1 MTPSVR
7 FRRIGAGKDPCCS
20 AYSYGCGRFLPVSVL
35 LDKRLVVV
43 MGKGGVGRTTV
54 AAALGLAAAR
64 AGKRVMIAEVAQQ
77 ERLSRV
83 FRKEGV
89 GYSETELADNF
100 YVMSVGPQHA
110 LDEYLGQQIP
120 GPLSGALLHNRI
132 FEYFVAAAPGVRELT
147 TIGKVWELA
156 QLDRKY
162 GSGSRY
168 DLVILDAP
176 ASGHGLAML
185 RAPRTFGEIARVGP
199 IRRRADTIHEFLRDR
214 ERTGVVSVALPQEMP
229 VNETIEF
236 REKLHDEMG
245 MGTDAVVV
253 NQLLPDRFSAEDA
266 EQIEAVNGNHGSDE
280 VAAALRAALSEHRR
294 AKSQRVQLRRL
305 KKEIPDVISLPFL
318 WEPELRLDDLEKL
331 ADELERKLEL

>member
-1 MTPSVR
+1 M
-7 FRRIGAGKDPCCS
+7 
-20 AYSYGCGRFLPVSVL
+20 SVL

-83 FRKEGV
+83 FRREGV

-100 YVMSVGPQHA
+100 YVMSVDPQHA
-110 LDEYLGQQIP
+110 LDEYLGRQIP

-162 GSGSRY
+162 GSTARY

-185 RAPRTFGEIARVGP
+185 QSPRTFGEIARVGP
-199 IRRRADTIHEFLRDR
+199 IRRRADMIHEFLSDPA
-214 ERTGVVSVALPQEMP
+214 RTGVVSVALPQEMP
-229 VNETIEF
+229 VSETIEF
-236 REKLHDEMG
+236 RDRLHAEMDIDV
-245 MGTDAVVV
+245 DAVIV
-253 NQLLPDRFSAEDA
+253 NQLLPERFTIEEA
-266 EQIEAVNGNHGSDE
+266 EQIEAVNGDHGSDD
-280 VAAALRAALSEHRR
+280 VAAALRAAISEHRR
-294 AKSQRVQLRRL
+294 ARTQRTQLRRL
-305 KKEIPDVISLPFL
+305 KKEVGEVVTLPYL
-318 WEPELRLDDLEKL
+318 WDPELALEDYERL
-331 ADELERKLEL
+331 ADELERKLA

>member
-7 FRRIGAGKDPCCS
+7 FRRIGAGKDPCCT
-20 AYSYGCGRFLPVSVL
+20 AYSYGCGRFLPVSLL

-54 AAALGLAAAR
+54 ATTLGLAAAR
-64 AGKRVMIAEVAQQ
+64 MGKRVMVAEVAQQ
-77 ERLSRV
+77 ERMSRA
-83 FRKEGV
+83 FRREGV
-89 GYSETELADNF
+89 GYSETELAENF
-100 YVMSVGPQHA
+100 YAMSVDPQRA
-110 LDEYLGQQIP
+110 LDEYLGEQIP

-132 FEYFVAAAPGVRELT
+132 FEYFVAAGRGVRELT

-185 RAPRTFGEIARVGP
+185 RAPRTLGGIARVGP
-199 IRRRADTIHEFLRDR
+199 IRRRADMIHEFLRDP

-236 REKLHDEMG
+236 REKLHEEMG
-245 MGTDAVVV
+245 MRTDAVVV
-253 NQLLPDRFSAEDA
+253 NALLPERFSVDEAER
-266 EQIEAVNGNHGSDE
+266 IEAVNGEHGSPE

-294 AKSQRVQLRRL
+294 ARSQRAQLRRL
-305 KKEIPDVISLPFL
+305 RKDVGDVVTLPYL
-318 WEPELRLDDLEKL
+318 WQPELGLDDFHRL
-331 ADELERKLEL
+331 ADELERKL